1 MVRNNFKYLLALGLM
16 LTMLQIDS
24 NAQNTK
30 PATKAKPAA
39 KAETKTETTKTSKM
53 DSLSYGLGL
62 LLAQNVKQLGLENI
76 DGASLSAAIQD
87 VLDGK
92 ETQMTVEQANMLVS
106 NEIAA
111 ASEKKAGPVLEEGKK
126 FLAENQ
132 KKKGVITT
140 ASGLQYE
147 VIKPGNGAT
156 PKLTDKVTT
165 HYKGTL
171 INGQEFDSSY
181 KRNEPATFPVNGVIK
196 GWTEA
201 LQMMKE
207 GDTWRL
213 YIPYDLAYGERGAGK
228 DIPPY
233 ATLIFDIELIKVN

>member
-1 MVRNNFKYLLALGLM
+1 MVRNNLKYLLALGFM
-16 LTMLQIDS
+16 LTLLNVES

-30 PATKAKPAA
+30 PTKAKTAE
-39 KAETKTETTKTSKM
+39 KATTKTETTKTSKM

-76 DGASLSAAIQD
+76 DGPSLSQAIQD
-87 VLDGK
+87 VLEGK
-92 ETQMTVEQANMLVS
+92 EPKMSVDQANMMVS

-111 ASEKKAGPVLEEGKK
+111 VSEKKAGPVLEEGKA

-132 KKKGVITT
+132 KKAGITT
-140 ASGLQYE
+140 TSTGLQYE
-147 VIKPGNGAT
+147 VITSGSGAT

-165 HYKGTL
+165 HYRGTL
-171 INGQEFDSSY
+171 VNGQEFDSSY
-181 KRNEPATFPVNGVIK
+181 KRGEPATFPVNGVIK

-201 LQMMKE
+201 LQLMKE
-207 GDTWRL
+207 GDKWRL
-213 YIPYDLAYGERGAGK
+213 YIPYDLAYGERGAGQ

>member
-1 MVRNNFKYLLALGLM
+1 MVRNNLKYLLALGFM
-16 LTMLQIDS
+16 LTLLQVDS

-30 PATKAKPAA
+30 PTAKAKTAE
-39 KAETKTETTKTSKM
+39 KATTKTETTKTSKM

-76 DGASLSAAIQD
+76 DGPSLSQAIQD
-87 VLDGK
+87 VLEGK
-92 ETQMTVEQANMLVS
+92 EPKMSVDQANMMVS

-111 ASEKKAGPVLEEGKK
+111 VSEKKAGPVLEEGKA

-132 KKKGVITT
+132 KKAGITT
-140 ASGLQYE
+140 TSTGLQYE
-147 VIKPGNGAT
+147 VITSGSGAT

-165 HYKGTL
+165 HYRGTL
-171 INGQEFDSSY
+171 VNGQEFDSSY
-181 KRNEPATFPVNGVIK
+181 KRGEPATFPVNGVIK

-201 LQMMKE
+201 LQLMKE
-207 GDTWRL
+207 GDKWRL
-213 YIPYDLAYGERGAGK
+213 YIPYDLAYGERGAGQ

>member
-1 MVRNNFKYLLALGLM
+1 MVNNLKYLLAIGFMMTLLN
-16 LTMLQIDS
+16 S

-30 PATKAKPAA
+30 NAPKAKTAA
-39 KAETKTETTKTSKM
+39 KAETKTETTKISKM

-76 DGASLSAAIQD
+76 DGTSLSQAIQD

-92 ETQMTVEQANMLVS
+92 ETKMTVDQANMLVS

-111 ASEKKAGPVLEEGKK
+111 ASEKKAGPVLEEGKQ
-126 FLAENQ
+126 FLAENG
-132 KKKGVITT
+132 KKANIKTT

-147 VIKPGNGAT
+147 VITSGTGAT

-171 INGQEFDSSY
+171 INGKQFDSSY
-181 KRNEPATFPVNGVIK
+181 DRGEPATFPVNGVIK

-201 LQMMKE
+201 LQLMKE
-207 GDTWRL
+207 GDKWRL

-228 DIPPY
+228 DIPPF